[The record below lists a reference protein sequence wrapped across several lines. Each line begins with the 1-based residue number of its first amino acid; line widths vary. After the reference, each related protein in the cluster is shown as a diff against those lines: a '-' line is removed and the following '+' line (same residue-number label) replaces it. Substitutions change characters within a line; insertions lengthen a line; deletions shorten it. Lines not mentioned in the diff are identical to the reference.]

1 MLNNLQTRI
10 TELENELRGLNS
22 QSTSLENKIVALR
35 VAQQFIENT
44 NTTDSLVDG
53 LDSLVKDG
61 VLKVLQLNPDY
72 PIINNLREILNQVE
86 NATQPK
92 E

>member
-10 TELENELRGLNS
+10 TELENELRGLNT
-22 QSTSLENKIVALR
+22 QSTRLENRIVALR